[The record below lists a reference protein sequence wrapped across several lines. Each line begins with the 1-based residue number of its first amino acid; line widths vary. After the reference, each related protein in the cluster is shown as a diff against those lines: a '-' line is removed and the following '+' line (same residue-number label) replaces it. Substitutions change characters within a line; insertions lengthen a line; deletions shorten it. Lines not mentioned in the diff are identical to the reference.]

1 MSQANEEER
10 FSANIKSLT
19 DLVHELTSMCWDAGN
34 KQINP
39 TLIMLA
45 GAYLSSF
52 NKVELIEIF
61 IENTHEICWEKI
73 RNRNENF
80 FIEHSEQ
87 IFGKLPISQGNIDAF
102 KILFTAKDQKG
113 ESIISD
119 EDKDAIWDHFGTL
132 VKICIKYVHRVRE
145 CYLFEDKEKN
155 KFLPKYRHNRFPQI
169 KVREHA
175 KKWDIE
181 LFIPKV

>member
-1 MSQANEEER
+1 MSQPSEEER
-10 FSANIKSLT
+10 FSANVKGLT

-39 TLIMLA
+39 TLIVLA

-52 NKVELIEIF
+52 NKIELTETF
-61 IENTHEICWEKI
+61 IEHTHEICWEEI
-73 RNRNENF
+73 RNRNEIF

-87 IFGKLPISQGNIDAF
+87 IFGKLPVGQGNIDAF
-102 KILFTAKDQKG
+102 KILFTAKDSNG

-119 EDKDAIWDHFGTL
+119 DDKDAIWDHFGTL
-132 VKICIKYVHRVRE
+132 VKICIKYVHKVRD
-145 CYLFEDKEKN
+145 CYLFEKDN
-155 KFLPKYRHNRFPQI
+155 KFVPRYRYNRFPSI
-169 KVREHA
+169 KVRDHA